1 MSLSFYLALN
11 THTHT
16 FFSSSLDCVSLFRLV
31 LSTSATLTTVSLGF
45 MWFQNPRTPEGYTTM
60 YHIMYTY
67 TVSMLILQTLPIIK
81 LLVIGYTLLYLQ
93 LLQAVMQE
101 FSSVAKGDVSDADLT
116 RAKSVT
122 PHSIFSV
129 CNM

>member
-1 MSLSFYLALN
+1 
-11 THTHT
+11 
-16 FFSSSLDCVSLFRLV
+16 
-31 LSTSATLTTVSLGF
+31 
-45 MWFQNPRTPEGYTTM
+45 M

-122 PHSIFSV
+122 PQSSLCVTCEHIE
-129 CNM
+129 

>member
-1 MSLSFYLALN
+1 
-11 THTHT
+11 
-16 FFSSSLDCVSLFRLV
+16 
-31 LSTSATLTTVSLGF
+31 
-45 MWFQNPRTPEGYTTM
+45 M